1 MTLLFTNPEE
11 MFEKKSLCM
20 LRSLRNK
27 KKGYDDAYLKF
38 VVFEMCGRKVITVM
52 FL

>member
-11 MFEKKSLCM
+11 MFEKIVLMHVEIK
-20 LRSLRNK
+20 K
-27 KKGYDDAYLKF
+27 EKKGYDDAYLKF
-38 VVFEMCGRKVITVM
+38 VVFGMCGRKVITVM